1 MAVMERVDT
10 FLEGF
15 KNKLAQSLLANCF
28 GRNFSNGN
36 SAYNSSHVKA
46 CRSEFNGLN
55 LTPALAGNN
64 TLTSE
69 IDSRRSSVRLAE
81 KRMTL
86 LDANDSRLTISTLR
100 RSSTVKKVFKRAP
113 ALPLTTSEGNS
124 KSKSSNI
131 AYRKDL
137 LYFLNHASQSQ
148 IQKLPSAG
156 PKAGHNIITF
166 RNLNGMLKDFETLKM
181 VPVDL
186 TFFVLYFLF
195 GIG

>member
-28 GRNFSNGN
+28 GRNFST
-36 SAYNSSHVKA
+36 

-131 AYRKDL
+131 EKTC
-137 LYFLNHASQSQ
+137 YFLNHASQSQ

-181 VPVDL
+181 IVIL
-186 TFFVLYFLF
+186 NN
-195 GIG
+195 